1 LLIVGD
7 VKEAENRYLEWYRL
21 PEEQSPLRMVEVIL
35 SIQEM
40 KGEGGYRVKGMSV
53 TSRLF
58 SKKRCRPQRQ
68 GT

>member
-1 LLIVGD
+1 
-7 VKEAENRYLEWYRL
+7 
-21 PEEQSPLRMVEVIL
+21 MVEVIL

-58 SKKRCRPQRQ
+58 SRKRCRPQR
-68 GT
+68 